1 VTNKKDY
8 QEALKKKRVFDN
20 TTKRLER
27 LSELFSERKIKKKK
41 GKHAKKK
48 DI

>member
-20 TTKRLER
+20 TTKRWFEIGRR
-27 LSELFSERKIKKKK
+27 LKQNNK
-41 GKHAKKK
+41 GGKLAKKK
-48 DI
+48 